1 MKFTKTL
8 LAILAATTA
17 TGCVNQ
23 RAANDIRSTSSESST
38 LLSEAKA
45 PLPAAQKNVIN
56 THGDVFVGTKSIVN
70 ERGEPL
76 PQRVEKA
83 NGVTI
88 KNGAMAIS
96 LKEVADII
104 ATDTKIPVVIAAN
117 VPVATSSPMQ
127 QQMQQPQSPEFASGP
142 MPQGFPL
149 DQALQELSQTNS
161 PGTISATPGSSNSGS
176 MVLNYHGRLSD
187 LLDLVAA
194 NFNVSWKYERGKIVI
209 DSTVTRSFDVPALPM
224 VTSLGFALGE
234 MQETAAGAHAK
245 TDVTVNV
252 FEELTVALGKLVG
265 DSFSINRSTGVVTVT
280 GSPAI
285 VDRARNYIDN
295 LNARLKDQ
303 VALSVKVYSVT
314 IKDNEDFALNLAGVF
329 KGAKDSVTLGGAG
342 TAGAI
347 AGGGSLGW
355 ALIDGSSQYNGSNA
369 AVKALSERGD
379 VSVVTTASLTTVNGQ
394 PVPLQVGQDRD
405 YVKEI
410 TVEKDNDADTQNTT
424 FTTDTVST
432 GFALQLMPR
441 IQRNG
446 DVLLQYGVNIKE
458 LVGASD
464 GFDERTIG
472 ENTVQLKRLNQRNFI
487 QNANIPYGQT
497 LVLAGFEQVRS
508 STNNSGTGHPL
519 FSLLGGSA
527 SASKEREVIVI
538 MITPTVLK

>member
-1 MKFTKTL
+1 MNITKTL
-8 LAILAATTA
+8 LAVLAAATA
-17 TGCVNQ
+17 SGCVNQ
-23 RAANDIRSTSSESST
+23 RAASDIRSTSSESSN
-38 LLSEAKA
+38 LLNEARS
-45 PLPAAQKNVIN
+45 PLPAVQKNAIN

-88 KNGAMAIS
+88 KNGSASIG
-96 LKEVADII
+96 LKEVASII
-104 ATDTKIPVVIAAN
+104 TTETKIPVVVAASI
-117 VPVATSSPMQ
+117 PTMSSTPTAQ
-127 QQMQQPQSPEFASGP
+127 PQQPATPDFATGP
-142 MPQGFPL
+142 IPQGFPIE
-149 DQALQELSQTNS
+149 QALQEISSASAPT
-161 PGTISATPGSSNSGS
+161 TISASSAPVSGE
-176 MVLNYHGRLSD
+176 MVLNYHGRLSE

-194 NFNVSWKYERGKIVI
+194 NFNVSWKYERGKIII
-209 DSTVTRSFDVPALPM
+209 DSSVTRSFDVPALPM

-234 MQETAAGAHAK
+234 MGEESAGAHAK
-245 TDVTVNV
+245 TDVTINV
-252 FEELTVALGKLVG
+252 YEELTTALGKLVG
-265 DSFSINRSTGVVTVT
+265 DNFSINRSTGIVTVT
-280 GSPAI
+280 GSPAV
-285 VDRARNYIDN
+285 VDRARGYIDN
-295 LNARLKDQ
+295 LNSRLKDQ

-314 IKDNEDFALNLAGVF
+314 VKDNEDFSMNLGGVF
-329 KGAKDSVTLGGAG
+329 KGATDSITLGGAG

-355 ALIDGSSQYNGSNA
+355 ALIDGTSQYNGSNA
-369 AVKALSERGD
+369 AVKALSQRGD

-405 YVKEI
+405 YVKQI
-410 TVEKDNDADTQNTT
+410 TVEKDADAGTESTT
-424 FTTDTVST
+424 FETAEVST
-432 GFALQLMPR
+432 GFALQMMPR

-446 DVLLQYGVNIKE
+446 DVLLQYGINIKE

-464 GFDERTIG
+464 GFEERKIG
-472 ENTVQLKRLNQRNFI
+472 DNVVQLKRLNQRNFI

-519 FSLLGGSA
+519 FSLLGGSSA
-527 SASKEREVIVI
+527 ASKEREVIVI